1 MPRITLRHLLL
12 ALFAACPVLP
22 CSAAD
27 AHSAIK
33 FDSLYCA
40 DDVDGFMPPVA
51 SYLRFYPDGIVV
63 LMAACDTPAEAAK
76 WSRREDR
83 FSSQGRYAIEGRR
96 LTFSVTHAN
105 GAVDYSGT
113 IDGDQLAVTWDA
125 RNGKK
130 GKEMYRFVRLAL
142 PTQ

>member
-1 MPRITLRHLLL
+1 MPRVTFRHIFVRLLI
-12 ALFAACPVLP
+12 ACSVLP
-22 CSAAD
+22 CSASD
-27 AHSAIK
+27 APSAIK
-33 FDSLYCA
+33 FDGLYCA

-63 LMAACDTPAEAAK
+63 LVASRDTPAEAAK
-76 WSRREDR
+76 WIRRDDR
-83 FSSQGRYAIEGRR
+83 LSSQGHYAIEGRL
-96 LTFSVTHAN
+96 LTLAATNAN

-113 IDGDQLAVTWDA
+113 IDGDQLVLSWDA

-130 GKEMYRFVRLAL
+130 GKEVYRFVRLAL